1 VRDRDAKHIDE
12 KLKSESIGLDVTSLG
27 DITLWLNKVLNMVG
41 LSKLEKLI
49 DSYVKAGIL
58 GETLGNAL
66 KVWP

>member
-1 VRDRDAKHIDE
+1 MRDRDAKHIDE
-12 KLKSESIGLDVTSLG
+12 KLKSESIGLDVTSLR